1 MAIYTWHAYCQRLAD
16 GVRWQRRYLTSSQPD
31 ERKAEF
37 RARAETLAP
46 DGWQVNVVPASNAP
60 RWLLDLHD
68 GDLSPT
74 ETARLL
80 GVAPDSVRK
89 YVQRGHLTPVEISPG
104 RYRYSRT
111 EVEALRA
118 NRRPPGRPVTTGA
131 GLRRTDRRGKGAS

>member
-1 MAIYTWHAYCQRLAD
+1 MAISTWHAYCQRLTD
-16 GVRWQRRYLTSSQPD
+16 GVRWERRYLARSVPG

-37 RARAETLAP
+37 RARAATLAP
-46 DGWQVNVVPASNAP
+46 DGWQVNIVPASNAP

-104 RYRYSRT
+104 RYRYSRA

-118 NRRPPGRPVTTGA
+118 NRRGRGRPVTTGA
-131 GLRRTDRRGKGAS
+131 GLRRNDRREQEAS

>member
-1 MAIYTWHAYCQRLAD
+1 MSASVWHAYCQRLD
-16 GVRWQRRYLTSSQPD
+16 GVRWERRYVARSLPG

-37 RARAETLAP
+37 RARAASLAP

-80 GVAPDSVRK
+80 GVVASTVRW
-89 YVQRGHLTPVEISPG
+89 YVQRGLLTPIAISPG
-104 RYRYSRT
+104 RNRYSRA

-118 NRRPPGRPVTTGA
+118 NRPKPGRPVTTGA
-131 GLRRTDRRGKGAS
+131 GLRRNGRRGKDSS